1 LNPLSQALE
10 KLHDELASL
19 LNEQTARQMD
29 PRLIITEEEL
39 NLIKVAA
46 GEIAIC
52 ANSVEA
58 STMLALTMAEKF
70 GDTVRRND
78 ELLQRISDEVEAHRV
93 TKELLAEAMATA
105 ERATT
110 MAEGLNAEVQ
120 EITSYIKPQPN
131 MENDNE

>member
-10 KLHDELASL
+10 AIADNGAITTEAEL
-19 LNEQTARQMD
+19 QVIRD
-29 PRLIITEEEL
+29 
-39 NLIKVAA
+39 AA

-93 TKELLAEAMATA
+93 TKELLAEALAVA
-105 ERATT
+105 HRATT
-110 MAEGLNAEVQ
+110 MAEGLNAEVT
-120 EITSYIKPQPN
+120 EITSLLKPQPN
-131 MENDNE
+131 KETDNE